1 MKNKNN
7 LILAL
12 DEIIKAQTD
21 MLKAVTSLKEALEKE
36 ETVTTKTSKK
46 KEALVVNEPV
56 KQEEE
61 TAIKYSFQEVR
72 GLMAKLSTE
81 GKKNEVKALLVE
93 LGVNRLS
100 EVKEEDYPSL
110 MAKAKELVNE

>member
-1 MKNKNN
+1 MTVKKD
-7 LILAL
+7 LIVAL
-12 DEIIKAQTD
+12 DEIISAEEN
-21 MLKAVTSLKEALEKE
+21 MLKAFTSLKEALAKE
-36 ETVTTKTSKK
+36 ETATTKVSKK
-46 KEALVVNEPV
+46 KEAKEVGESN
-56 KQEEE
+56 KQEEV
-61 TAIKYSFQEVR
+61 TAIKYTFQEVR

-110 MAKAKELVNE
+110 MAKAKELVNG

>member
-1 MKNKNN
+1 MTIKKD

-12 DEIIKAQTD
+12 DEIISAEEN
-21 MLKAVTSLKEALEKE
+21 MLKAFTSLKQALEKE
-36 ETVTTKTSKK
+36 ETATTKVSKK
-46 KEALVVNEPV
+46 KEAKVVNEPV
-56 KQEEE
+56 KQEE

-100 EVKEEDYPSL
+100 EVKEEDYPSF

>member
-1 MKNKNN
+1 MTIKKD

-12 DEIIKAQTD
+12 DEIISAEEN
-21 MLKAVTSLKEALEKE
+21 MLKAFTSLKQALEKE
-36 ETVTTKTSKK
+36 KTATTKVSKK
-46 KEALVVNEPV
+46 KEAKVVNEPV
-56 KQEEE
+56 KQEE

-110 MAKAKELVNE
+110 MAKAKELVNG